1 MKLLN
6 NIFIILLIFIASC
19 VFAAVNF
26 AINPHKPD
34 LSLKPDEITLSQKER
49 LPRNLIIVDAR
60 NERDFT
66 KGHIKG
72 AVNLSEEKFDSQLG
86 DFLNVWTPGSTILV
100 YCNVGQCN
108 SSRAVADRLKN
119 ECQIKNVFLLKDDWR
134 KWEK

>member
-1 MKLLN
+1 
-6 NIFIILLIFIASC
+6 

-119 ECQIKNVFLLKDDWR
+119 ECQIKNVFVLKDDWR

>member
-60 NERDFT
+60 NKRDFT

-119 ECQIKNVFLLKDDWR
+119 ECQIKNVFVLKDDWR

>member
-119 ECQIKNVFLLKDDWR
+119 ECQIKNIFVLKDDWR

>member
-1 MKLLN
+1 MKLIN

-119 ECQIKNVFLLKDDWR
+119 ECQIKNVFVLKDDWR